1 MIVVLIVVL
10 IYTNHY
16 GVYLVNLIRGF
27 IISGLADMKIK
38 YLRLNREEVV
48 ESDVKTQHR
57 IRYKIKGGKV
67 YIAHI
72 LPQKFINLYQR

>member
-1 MIVVLIVVL
+1 MKNFF
-10 IYTNHY
+10 YSPDNDTN
-16 GVYLVNLIRGF
+16 IPDGF
-27 IISGLADMKIK
+27 ILQKVMPYEFISQKEWDKI
-38 YLRLNREEVV
+38 

-72 LPQKFINLYQR
+72 LPQKFINPYQR